1 MPHKLLL
8 ADDSITIQRVIE
20 LTFADEDVQVFAVGD
35 GKKAIASIE
44 SDRPDIV
51 LADVGMPERDGYE
64 VAEFIKGN
72 PELAGIPVLL
82 LTGAFEPID
91 ETRARA
97 VGCDGVL
104 VKPFEPQMVINR
116 VKDLLAGRRPGGLW
130 GKRTTASPPS
140 REAAPAPPATDTNAQ
155 PAAATSSGSAS
166 ASLEDYFDRLDA
178 AFASVEAATEAQG
191 IAPGAARSSNAV
203 SSADTEPGSSTGL
216 ATHDLEGWDPDLTGD
231 PVRPAS
237 GMPSPLAPPP
247 PPASLAPAAAVP
259 ESTPL
264 IRFKPVAPAP
274 AGDPSPAPIDSP
286 AAPPSP
292 SPAVSVPFAVP
303 VPPPAPP
310 EPPAAIAE
318 VAPTPIAERRES
330 SPPAPPASPKPVAT
344 ATPAGPLTGS
354 PTSLP
359 SLAEAFATLLS
370 AEQGRSISPSKTRAS
385 NVSDETIDDIVNRV
399 IARMTDQA
407 VRETVIEVAERLVR
421 DEIERIKLGSR

>member
-64 VAEFIKGN
+64 VAAFIKGN

-130 GKRTTASPPS
+130 GKTTTASPPS

-155 PAAATSSGSAS
+155 PEAATSSGSTS

-178 AFASVEAATEAQG
+178 AFASVEAATEATG
-191 IAPGAARSSNAV
+191 HRTWRSTFVECGVAGRHRSRFFDRAGEAR
-203 SSADTEPGSSTGL
+203 PRGMGS
-216 ATHDLEGWDPDLTGD
+216 
-231 PVRPAS
+231 
-237 GMPSPLAPPP
+237 
-247 PPASLAPAAAVP
+247 
-259 ESTPL
+259 
-264 IRFKPVAPAP
+264 
-274 AGDPSPAPIDSP
+274 
-286 AAPPSP
+286 
-292 SPAVSVPFAVP
+292 
-303 VPPPAPP
+303 
-310 EPPAAIAE
+310 
-318 VAPTPIAERRES
+318 
-330 SPPAPPASPKPVAT
+330 
-344 ATPAGPLTGS
+344 GS
-354 PTSLP
+354 
-359 SLAEAFATLLS
+359 
-370 AEQGRSISPSKTRAS
+370 
-385 NVSDETIDDIVNRV
+385 DW
-399 IARMTDQA
+399 
-407 VRETVIEVAERLVR
+407 
-421 DEIERIKLGSR
+421 

>member
-8 ADDSITIQRVIE
+8 ADDSVTIQRVIE

-191 IAPGAARSSNAV
+191 IAPGAVRSSNAV
-203 SSADTEPGSSTGL
+203 SSADTAPGSSTGL

-231 PVRPAS
+231 PVRPAA
-237 GMPSPLAPPP
+237 GMPSPPAPP

-274 AGDPSPAPIDSP
+274 AGDPPPAIHSP

-344 ATPAGPLTGS
+344 ATPAAPLTGS

-370 AEQGRSISPSKTRAS
+370 AEQGRSISPSKAGAS
-385 NVSDETIDDIVNRV
+385 NVSDQTIDDIVNRV
-399 IARMTDQA
+399 IARLTDQA